1 MYLIVS
7 PQVKSNV
14 AIQTIIEGG
23 NVVINLSVAEA
34 KDPFP
39 PTTTSFWIF
48 NGQNLNSSSTG
59 IILNDFNISL
69 SDVQRNMSGNY
80 SLTVTNSARS
90 STGSFELDV
99 HCNIYCN

>member
-14 AIQTIIEGG
+14 ATQTIIEGG
-23 NVVINLSVAEA
+23 NVVIDLSVAEA

-48 NGQNLNSSSTG
+48 NGQNLSSSNG

-99 HCNIYCN
+99 QCKIYCN